1 MLLIYNLTIRYCK
14 PYQRREL
21 PWAGKN

>member
-14 PYQRREL
+14 PYQRRKL
-21 PWAGKN
+21 PWTTKS